1 MAIKPFKDLS
11 IVDDFMFSEVMRQ
24 PENVKPFLEA
34 LLGKSI
40 AEVVYIDKQKDLKD
54 EYDAHGIRLDVYLKD
69 EHSTKYDVEIQAT
82 LHSALEKQVRF
93 YQSGIDRHSLE
104 ISADDEDLSES
115 YVIFMCAQY
124 YFNAVV
130 VLYER

>member
-54 EYDAHGIRLDVYLKD
+54 EYDAHGIRL
-69 EHSTKYDVEIQAT
+69 
-82 LHSALEKQVRF
+82 RF
-93 YQSGIDRHSLE
+93 GEAGTI
-104 ISADDEDLSES
+104 LSEWHRPAL
-115 YVIFMCAQY
+115 FGNQRG
-124 YFNAVV
+124 
-130 VLYER
+130 L